1 MRSGTLIKF
10 NYIFVFNST
19 IFKLMELCF
28 NTIQY
33 KTLAPTQEYKKLC
46 FIGQNAGIGQTI
58 IE

>member
-1 MRSGTLIKF
+1 
-10 NYIFVFNST
+10 
-19 IFKLMELCF
+19 MELCF

-33 KTLAPTQEYKKLC
+33 ETLAPTQEYKKLC